1 MLPLS
6 NFAIPGVGLAA
17 AGASLSGLLTNNMPT
32 LPAALSGQ
40 KNTDQSF
47 ASVLNNQAPVNSDA
61 SKPTVSK
68 TEKEIREAAKGFER
82 TLIRQM
88 LSTVRSTSLRGGED
102 QGETSKG
109 YLEIADDKLAD
120 ALVAGKGIGF
130 ATKVADQMLAQPN
143 IKALIEA
150 EKKAVNKDN
159 TSNQSNSL
167 NSVLNQYK
175 KVSTF

>member
-1 MLPLS
+1 
-6 NFAIPGVGLAA
+6 
-17 AGASLSGLLTNNMPT
+17 
-32 LPAALSGQ
+32 
-40 KNTDQSF
+40 
-47 ASVLNNQAPVNSDA
+47 
-61 SKPTVSK
+61 
-68 TEKEIREAAKGFER
+68 
-82 TLIRQM
+82 M